1 MQNHGEEGALFNH
14 SSIHCEY
21 RYTEDAPPVFFHAE
35 TNAWI
40 FLKWI
45 LFGNCF
51 SFPGY
56 VACHYLA
63 AVIYLVGFFILS
75 FSLLKHIVG
84 EL

>member
-1 MQNHGEEGALFNH
+1 MSEEGALFHH
-14 SSIHCEY
+14 SSNHCEY
-21 RYTEDAPPVFFHAE
+21 GYTGAAPPVFFYAE

-45 LFGNCF
+45 LFGNRF
-51 SFPGY
+51 FFPDY
-56 VACHYLA
+56 IACHYLA